1 MKPEEAAVKV
11 LSNAKTAVGGVVLAG
26 RISVG
31 AVDIIEG
38 AFQVSFP
45 GNFYNTKISTF
56 DTFHCL
62 NTFYWL
68 LIQKSQLFYVIDMS

>member
-1 MKPEEAAVKV
+1 MKYREQKKNIEQEIQKLIDLGMKPEEAAVKV

-56 DTFHCL
+56 DF
-62 NTFYWL
+62 
-68 LIQKSQLFYVIDMS
+68 